1 MKIENYIRFYGK
13 SFYWAGKF
21 LEKEVFEDCST
32 LYAFCRVIDNLV
44 DKKSNSKTNVK
55 KFIKDYQSQN
65 SKIQVNKEFK
75 KIETKYQ
82 IPKKYI
88 NDLFYG
94 INLDTKTVKIKST
107 KEIIKYS
114 YYVAGTVG
122 AMMSYIFQTSKPQA
136 IKHAI
141 NLGIAMQLTNI
152 SRDVL
157 KDAYLNRI
165 YLPKN
170 MLNEEITAKDI
181 IKKKFNKKHLFLVIK
196 KIIFLSEKYYD
207 NGNIGI
213 KYLPKKVKFPIFLA
227 SSLYRGIGKKIFSS
241 SYNRYFF
248 LDRTYLN
255 FMEKI
260 IITFKSFYFFFIVNN
275 RYKN

>member
-75 KIETKYQ
+75 KIETKHQ

-227 SSLYRGIGKKIFSS
+227 SSLYRGIGKKIFNS
-241 SYNRYFF
+241 SYNRYF

-275 RYKN
+275 GYKN

>member
-227 SSLYRGIGKKIFSS
+227 SSLYRGIGKKIFNS
-241 SYNRYFF
+241 SYNRYF

>member
-227 SSLYRGIGKKIFSS
+227 SSLYRGIGKKIVSS
-241 SYNRYFF
+241 SYKRYF

>member
-75 KIETKYQ
+75 KIETKHQ

-165 YLPKN
+165 YLPEN
-170 MLNEEITAKDI
+170 MLNEEITANDI

-213 KYLPKKVKFPIFLA
+213 KYLPKKVKFTIFLA
-227 SSLYRGIGKKIFSS
+227 SSLYRGIGKKIISS
-241 SYNRYFF
+241 SYNRYF

-260 IITFKSFYFFFIVNN
+260 IITFKSFYLFFIVNN
-275 RYKN
+275 SYKN

>member
-181 IKKKFNKKHLFLVIK
+181 IKKKI
-196 KIIFLSEKYYD
+196 
-207 NGNIGI
+207 
-213 KYLPKKVKFPIFLA
+213 
-227 SSLYRGIGKKIFSS
+227 
-241 SYNRYFF
+241 
-248 LDRTYLN
+248 
-255 FMEKI
+255 
-260 IITFKSFYFFFIVNN
+260 
-275 RYKN
+275 

>member
-227 SSLYRGIGKKIFSS
+227 SSLYRGIGEKIFSS
-241 SYNRYFF
+241 SYNRYF

-275 RYKN
+275 SYKN

>member
-21 LEKEVFEDCST
+21 LEKEVFKDCST
-32 LYAFCRVIDNLV
+32 LYAFCRVIDNLS
-44 DKKSNSKTNVK
+44 DKKSNSNTNVK
-55 KFIKDYQSQN
+55 KFIKDYQSQH
-65 SKIQVNKEFK
+65 SKIQVNKKFK

-141 NLGIAMQLTNI
+141 NLGIAMQLTNV

-165 YLPKN
+165 YLPEN
-170 MLNEEITAKDI
+170 MLNEEITANDI
-181 IKKKFNKKHLFLVIK
+181 IKKKFDKKNLFLVIK
-196 KIIFLSEKYYD
+196 KIICLSEKYYD
-207 NGNIGI
+207 YGNIGI

-227 SSLYRGIGKKIFSS
+227 SSLYKGIGKKIFNS
-241 SYNRYFF
+241 SYNRYF

-255 FMEKI
+255 FMEKM
-260 IITFKSFYFFFIVNN
+260 IITFKSFYFFFIVKNS
-275 RYKN
+275 YKR

>member
-44 DKKSNSKTNVK
+44 DKKSNSKINVR

-94 INLDTKTVKIKST
+94 INLDTKPVKIKST

-165 YLPKN
+165 YLPEN
-170 MLNEEITAKDI
+170 MLNEEITANDI
-181 IKKKFNKKHLFLVIK
+181 IKKKFNKKNLFLVIK

-227 SSLYRGIGKKIFSS
+227 SSLYRGIGKKILSS
-241 SYNRYFF
+241 SYNRYF

>member
-1 MKIENYIRFYGK
+1 MKIGNYIRFYGK

-32 LYAFCRVIDNLV
+32 LYAFCRVVDNLV
-44 DKKSNSKTNVK
+44 DKKSNSKTKVR

-82 IPKKYI
+82 FPKKYI

-107 KEIIKYS
+107 KEIIRYS

-136 IKHAI
+136 IRHAI

-165 YLPKN
+165 YLPQN
-170 MLNEEITAKDI
+170 ILNEEITANDI
-181 IKKKFNKKHLFLVIK
+181 IKKKFNKKNLFLIIK

-207 NGNIGI
+207 YGNSGI
-213 KYLPKKVKFPIFLA
+213 KYLPNKAKFPIFLA
-227 SSLYRGIGKKIFSS
+227 SSLYRGIGKKIISS
-241 SYNRYFF
+241 SYNRYF
-248 LDRTYLN
+248 LDRTHLN
-255 FMEKI
+255 FMEKM

-275 RYKN
+275 SFKN

>member
-44 DKKSNSKTNVK
+44 DKKSNSKTNVR

-165 YLPKN
+165 YLPEN
-170 MLNEEITAKDI
+170 MLNEEITANDI

-227 SSLYRGIGKKIFSS
+227 SSLYRSIGKKIFSS
-241 SYNRYFF
+241 NYNRYF

-275 RYKN
+275 SYKH

>member
-170 MLNEEITAKDI
+170 MLNKEITAKDI

-227 SSLYRGIGKKIFSS
+227 SSLYRSIGKKIFSS
-241 SYNRYFF
+241 NYNRYF

-275 RYKN
+275 SYKN

>member
-44 DKKSNSKTNVK
+44 DKKSNSKTNVR

-122 AMMSYIFQTSKPQA
+122 AMMSYIFQTSNPQA

-165 YLPKN
+165 YLPEN
-170 MLNEEITAKDI
+170 MLNEEITANDI

-227 SSLYRGIGKKIFSS
+227 SSLYRSIGKKIFSS
-241 SYNRYFF
+241 NYNRYF

-275 RYKN
+275 SYKH

>member
-1 MKIENYIRFYGK
+1 MKIKNYIRFYGK

-21 LEKEVFEDCST
+21 LEKEIFKDCST

-44 DKKSNSKTNVK
+44 DRKSNSKANVR
-55 KFIKDYQSQN
+55 KFIKDYQSEN
-65 SKIQVNKEFK
+65 SKIQVNKKFK
-75 KIETKYQ
+75 KIEAKYQ

-88 NDLFYG
+88 YDLFNG

-107 KEIIKYS
+107 KEIIRYS

-122 AMMSYIFQTSKPQA
+122 AMLSYIFQTSKPQA
-136 IKHAI
+136 VKHAI

-165 YLPKN
+165 YLPEN
-170 MLNEEITAKDI
+170 MLSEKITANDI
-181 IKKKFNKKHLFLVIK
+181 IKKKFDKKNLFLVIK
-196 KIIFLSEKYYD
+196 KMIFLSEKYYD

-227 SSLYRGIGKKIFSS
+227 SSLYRGIGKKILSS
-241 SYNRYFF
+241 NYNRYF
-248 LDRTYLN
+248 LDRTYIN
-255 FMEKI
+255 FIEKI

-275 RYKN
+275 NYKN

>member
-227 SSLYRGIGKKIFSS
+227 SSLYRAIGEKIFSS
-241 SYNRYFF
+241 SYNRYF

-255 FMEKI
+255 FIEKI

-275 RYKN
+275 SYKN

>member
-114 YYVAGTVG
+114 YCVAGTVG

-241 SYNRYFF
+241 SYNRYF
-248 LDRTYLN
+248 LDGTYLN

>member
-227 SSLYRGIGKKIFSS
+227 SSLYRSIGKKIFSS
-241 SYNRYFF
+241 NYNRYF

-275 RYKN
+275 GYKN

>member
-107 KEIIKYS
+107 K
-114 YYVAGTVG
+114 
-122 AMMSYIFQTSKPQA
+122 
-136 IKHAI
+136 
-141 NLGIAMQLTNI
+141 
-152 SRDVL
+152 
-157 KDAYLNRI
+157 
-165 YLPKN
+165 
-170 MLNEEITAKDI
+170 
-181 IKKKFNKKHLFLVIK
+181 
-196 KIIFLSEKYYD
+196 
-207 NGNIGI
+207 
-213 KYLPKKVKFPIFLA
+213 
-227 SSLYRGIGKKIFSS
+227 
-241 SYNRYFF
+241 
-248 LDRTYLN
+248 
-255 FMEKI
+255 
-260 IITFKSFYFFFIVNN
+260 
-275 RYKN
+275 

>member
-1 MKIENYIRFYGK
+1 
-13 SFYWAGKF
+13 
-21 LEKEVFEDCST
+21 
-32 LYAFCRVIDNLV
+32 
-44 DKKSNSKTNVK
+44 
-55 KFIKDYQSQN
+55 
-65 SKIQVNKEFK
+65 
-75 KIETKYQ
+75 
-82 IPKKYI
+82 
-88 NDLFYG
+88 
-94 INLDTKTVKIKST
+94 
-107 KEIIKYS
+107 
-114 YYVAGTVG
+114 
-122 AMMSYIFQTSKPQA
+122 MSYIFQTSKPQA

-165 YLPKN
+165 YLPEN

-207 NGNIGI
+207 NGNSGI

-241 SYNRYFF
+241 SYNRYF
-248 LDRTYLN
+248 LDRIVDHLLVYKGEGKIEDFPGSYTSFRTVQLEDRKNLKIANILN
-255 FMEKI
+255 
-260 IITFKSFYFFFIVNN
+260 YFGV
-275 RYKN
+275 

>member
-75 KIETKYQ
+75 KIETKHQ

-227 SSLYRGIGKKIFSS
+227 SSLYRGIGKKIISS
-241 SYNRYFF
+241 SYNRYF

-260 IITFKSFYFFFIVNN
+260 IITFKSFYLFFIVNN
-275 RYKN
+275 SYKN

>member
-241 SYNRYFF
+241 SYNRYF
-248 LDRTYLN
+248 LDGTYLN

-275 RYKN
+275 SYKN

>member
-82 IPKKYI
+82 IPKRYI

-165 YLPKN
+165 YLPEN
-170 MLNEEITAKDI
+170 MLNEKITANDI

-227 SSLYRGIGKKIFSS
+227 SSLYRSIGKKIFSS
-241 SYNRYFF
+241 NYNRYF

-275 RYKN
+275 SYKH

>member
-227 SSLYRGIGKKIFSS
+227 SSLYRGIGKKILSS
-241 SYNRYFF
+241 SYNRYF

-275 RYKN
+275 GYKN

>member
-44 DKKSNSKTNVK
+44 DKKSNSKTNVR

-227 SSLYRGIGKKIFSS
+227 SSLYRGIGKKIFNS
-241 SYNRYFF
+241 SYNRYF

-275 RYKN
+275 GYKN

>member
-55 KFIKDYQSQN
+55 KFIKDY
-65 SKIQVNKEFK
+65 
-75 KIETKYQ
+75 
-82 IPKKYI
+82 
-88 NDLFYG
+88 
-94 INLDTKTVKIKST
+94 
-107 KEIIKYS
+107 
-114 YYVAGTVG
+114 
-122 AMMSYIFQTSKPQA
+122 QA

-241 SYNRYFF
+241 SYNRYF

>member
-1 MKIENYIRFYGK
+1 MKIDNYIRFYGK

-21 LEKEVFEDCST
+21 LEKEVFKDCST

-55 KFIKDYQSQN
+55 KFIKDYQSQY

-88 NDLFYG
+88 KDLFYG

-141 NLGIAMQLTNI
+141 NLGIAMQLTNV

-157 KDAYLNRI
+157 KDACLNRI
-165 YLPKN
+165 YLPEN
-170 MLNEEITAKDI
+170 MLNEEITANDI
-181 IKKKFNKKHLFLVIK
+181 IKNKFDKKNLFLVIK

-227 SSLYRGIGKKIFSS
+227 SSLYKGIGKKIFNSN
-241 SYNRYFF
+241 YNRYF

-260 IITFKSFYFFFIVNN
+260 IITFKSFYFFFIVKNS
-275 RYKN
+275 YKN

>member
-13 SFYWAGKF
+13 SFYWSGKF

-55 KFIKDYQSQN
+55 KFIKDYQSQD

-165 YLPKN
+165 YLPEN
-170 MLNEEITAKDI
+170 MLNEEITANDI

-207 NGNIGI
+207 NGNMGI

-227 SSLYRGIGKKIFSS
+227 SSLYRGIGKKIFNS
-241 SYNRYFF
+241 SYNRYF

-275 RYKN
+275 SYKN

>member
-75 KIETKYQ
+75 KIETKHQ

-213 KYLPKKVKFPIFLA
+213 KYLPKKVKFSIFLA

-241 SYNRYFF
+241 SYNRYF

>member
-13 SFYWAGKF
+13 SFYWSGKF

-44 DKKSNSKTNVK
+44 DKKSNSMTNVK
-55 KFIKDYQSQN
+55 KFIKDYQSQD

-75 KIETKYQ
+75 KIETKYK

-94 INLDTKTVKIKST
+94 INFDTKTVKIKST

-136 IKHAI
+136 IRHAI

-165 YLPKN
+165 YLPEN
-170 MLNEEITAKDI
+170 MLNEEITANDI

-196 KIIFLSEKYYD
+196 KIIFLSEKYYV

-227 SSLYRGIGKKIFSS
+227 SSLYRGIGKKIFRS
-241 SYNRYFF
+241 SYNRYF

-275 RYKN
+275 SYKN

>member
-82 IPKKYI
+82 IPKRYI

-165 YLPKN
+165 YLPEN
-170 MLNEEITAKDI
+170 MLNEEITANDI

-227 SSLYRGIGKKIFSS
+227 SSLYRGIGKKIISS
-241 SYNRYFF
+241 SYNRYF

-255 FMEKI
+255 FIEKI

-275 RYKN
+275 SYKN

>member
-44 DKKSNSKTNVK
+44 DKKSNSKKNVK

-65 SKIQVNKEFK
+65 SKIQVNKKFK

-107 KEIIKYS
+107 KEIIRYS

-165 YLPKN
+165 YLPEN
-170 MLNEEITAKDI
+170 MLNKEITANDI

-213 KYLPKKVKFPIFLA
+213 KHLPKKVKFPIFLA

-241 SYNRYFF
+241 SYKRYF

-275 RYKN
+275 SYKN

>member
-13 SFYWAGKF
+13 SFYWSGKF

-55 KFIKDYQSQN
+55 KFIKDYQSQD

-75 KIETKYQ
+75 KIETKYK

-165 YLPKN
+165 YLPEN
-170 MLNEEITAKDI
+170 MLNEEITANDI

-196 KIIFLSEKYYD
+196 KIIFLSEKYYV

-227 SSLYRGIGKKIFSS
+227 SSLYRGIGKKIFRS
-241 SYNRYFF
+241 SYNRYF

-275 RYKN
+275 SYKN

>member
-170 MLNEEITAKDI
+170 MLNEEITANDI

-241 SYNRYFF
+241 SYNRYF
-248 LDRTYLN
+248 LDGTYLN

-275 RYKN
+275 GYKN

>member
-165 YLPKN
+165 YLPEN

-241 SYNRYFF
+241 SYNRYF
-248 LDRTYLN
+248 LDGTYLN

>member
-241 SYNRYFF
+241 SYNRYF
-248 LDRTYLN
+248 LDGTYLN